1 MEGDYQNKRW
11 RQITPELQQAAWQ
24 LREALT
30 PAEQVLWEALRD
42 KRLNGLKFRRQ
53 HPVEQFILD
62 FYCPLHKLA
71 VELDGSVHDAHGEQ
85 DAARTAHLE
94 AHGLQVH
101 SVSQRG
107 SLDGLAVRPRAH
119 HPCPSRKEI
128 GFPLAPNNGG
138 TGFRTEE
145 ELRMACSL
153 SYSYP
158 KSGPPIIGG

>member
-11 RQITPELQQAAWQ
+11 RQITPELQQTAWQ

-71 VELDGSVHDAHGEQ
+71 IELDGGIHDTHGEQ
-85 DAARTAHLE
+85 DAARTAHLN
-94 AHGLQVH
+94 AHGYQVTRFRNEEVLTALP
-101 SVSQRG
+101 SVLKRI
-107 SLDGLAVRPRAH
+107 LLAVAKNIP
-119 HPCPSRKEI
+119 PS
-128 GFPLAPNNGG
+128 PQ
-138 TGFRTEE
+138 
-145 ELRMACSL
+145 
-153 SYSYP
+153 
-158 KSGPPIIGG
+158 